1 MYHFER
7 GIFLSEELGK
17 ARNLGD
23 IYRTIF
29 YDRQS
34 SRQNIADKL
43 DLSLPTVANNL
54 KLLNKQG
61 LIYNAGTFK
70 STGGRKATL
79 LRCVPDA
86 RYAVGID
93 ITRNHL
99 SIVIINLDISIIGSH
114 RIRRKF
120 EDNDIYY
127 QYMSEEL
134 ENLLDQ
140 YQITRDKLI
149 GVGISLPVI
158 VNADHKT
165 ISYATVITVAPEIY
179 NRISQH
185 LPYPFLLFNDANS
198 AGQAESWAYHYDN
211 TVVYLSL
218 SNSVGGATVNGRD
231 ISTGDNCRA
240 SEFGHICIVPN
251 GRRCYCGRYGCLDAY
266 CSAKILSDFES
277 GDLKAFF
284 TELKTGK
291 NLGYQQVFEDYL
303 NHMVSAVN
311 ILRMCYDCDVILGGY
326 VGAYLGDYLD
336 IIREKA
342 SRLNPF
348 EHNSDYIR
356 VCHYQTEA
364 SAVGAAIYYINEF
377 VETI

>member
-165 ISYATVITVAPEIY
+165 ISY
-179 NRISQH
+179 
-185 LPYPFLLFNDANS
+185 D
-198 AGQAESWAYHYDN
+198 
-211 TVVYLSL
+211 
-218 SNSVGGATVNGRD
+218 
-231 ISTGDNCRA
+231 
-240 SEFGHICIVPN
+240 
-251 GRRCYCGRYGCLDAY
+251 
-266 CSAKILSDFES
+266 
-277 GDLKAFF
+277 
-284 TELKTGK
+284 
-291 NLGYQQVFEDYL
+291 
-303 NHMVSAVN
+303 
-311 ILRMCYDCDVILGGY
+311 
-326 VGAYLGDYLD
+326 
-336 IIREKA
+336 
-342 SRLNPF
+342 
-348 EHNSDYIR
+348 
-356 VCHYQTEA
+356 CHYGSTR
-364 SAVGAAIYYINEF
+364 NL
-377 VETI
+377 